1 MKSSVQRAAPSHVGE
16 HLRDWRQRRRLS
28 QLEFATEAEIST
40 RHLSFLE
47 TGRSRPSRDMLLHL
61 AERLDIPLR
70 ERNTVLV
77 AAGFAPVFSEK
88 SLDDPALAAARA
100 AIDLVLKGHEPF
112 PAIAVDRHWNM
123 VSANSAIAIFMDG
136 VDRALLTTPLNV
148 VRVGMH
154 PRGMAG
160 RIVNGQEW
168 RTHILTRLRRQ
179 VEMSADAALA
189 ALLEEVSAYPA
200 PIGARPT
207 QPDHGVFI
215 PLKLKTSKGVLSFL
229 STMTMFGTPT
239 DVTLSEIMLEAFYP
253 ADEETARV
261 LRAG

>member
-28 QLEFATEAEIST
+28 QLEFAAEADIST
-40 RHLSFLE
+40 RHLSFIE
-47 TGRSRPSRDMLLHL
+47 TGRARPRREMLLHL

-77 AAGFAPVFSEK
+77 SAGFAPVFSEK
-88 SLDDPALAAARA
+88 SLDDPALSAARA

-112 PAIAVDRHWNM
+112 PAIAVDRYWNM
-123 VSANSAIAIFMDG
+123 VSANGAIAVFMEG
-136 VDRALLTTPLNV
+136 VDEDLLAPPINV

-154 PRGMAG
+154 PRGMAA
-160 RIVNGQEW
+160 RVVNGQEW

-179 VEMSADAALA
+179 VETSADRDLA

-200 PIGARPT
+200 PIGARPRE
-207 QPDHGVFI
+207 PDHGVFI

-229 STMTMFGTPT
+229 STMTTFGTPT
-239 DVTLSEIMLEAFYP
+239 DVTLSEILLEAFYP
-253 ADEETARV
+253 ADEETARA
-261 LRAG
+261 LRG